1 MRKSTE
7 NAEAKT
13 PGRQPKKQPARKA
26 HTPATEIYLQVDG
39 KEYDCAALVEQ
50 AKADYRS
57 THKIGIHSCR
67 VYIKPAEG
75 CAYYVINKVDG
86 KSPL

>member
-7 NAEAKT
+7 NTESKVS
-13 PGRQPKKQPARKA
+13 GRQPRKQPARKA
-26 HTPATEIYLQVDG
+26 HTPATEIYLQFEG
-39 KEYDCAALVEQ
+39 KEYDCVALVEQ

-67 VYIKPAEG
+67 VYIKPEEG

-86 KSPL
+86 KIPL